1 MSRAFVKETDGVGDT
16 GPLPERLRAPVRWAG
31 ARGSRRMHAVQEPVI
46 PLVAELIRA
55 HPGTISLGQ
64 GVAFYGP
71 PPAAMARIRDFSADP
86 DNHKYG
92 PVHGIPPLLSLIEAK
107 LARENL
113 ITAEGITAE
122 GITAEGITAGAGYR
136 VIVTAGAN
144 MGFVNAIC
152 AITDPGDE
160 VILPLPYYFN
170 HEMAIRML
178 DCTPVVVET
187 DERFQLRPD
196 LIEHTITEKTR
207 ALVTISPNNPSGAV
221 YPEPALRAIN
231 ALCRAHGLYHI
242 SDEAYEHFTYGAAR
256 HFSPGSLPGAC
267 EHTISLFSLSKAYGF
282 ASWRIGY
289 MVVPEHLYPAIL
301 KIQDTNLIC
310 APVISQHAAVGALE
324 IGAAYCR
331 ERLPAIDRVRRTV
344 LHGLAA
350 LGSRCEV
357 GPAEGALYVFARLD
371 TALSAMDLVC
381 RLIAE
386 HGVAVIPGHTFGMD
400 RGCYLRVS
408 FGALDQDTAG
418 EGVRRLVRGL
428 RALA

>member
-1 MSRAFVKETDGVGDT
+1 MSRVFVKEPEGVEDT
-16 GPLPERLRAPVRWAG
+16 GPLPERPHAPGPSDVTP
-31 ARGSRRMHAVQEPVI
+31 RGSRRMHAVQEPVI
-46 PLVAELIRA
+46 PLVADLIRA

-71 PPAAMARIRDFSADP
+71 PPAAIARIQDFAADP

-92 PVHGIPPLLSLIEAK
+92 PVHGIPGLLSLIEAK

-113 ITAEGITAE
+113 ITTGIT
-122 GITAEGITAGAGYR
+122 TGITAGAAAGAGYG

-160 VILPLPYYFN
+160 IILPLPYYFN
-170 HEMAIRML
+170 QEMAIRML

-187 DERFQLRPD
+187 DQRFQPRPD
-196 LIEHTITEKTR
+196 LIEHAITEKTR
-207 ALVTISPNNPSGAV
+207 AVVTISPNNPSGAV
-221 YPEPALRAIN
+221 YPEPTLRAIN
-231 ALCRAHGLYHI
+231 ALCRARGLYHI
-242 SDEAYEHFTYGAAR
+242 NDEAYEDFTYGAAR
-256 HFSPGSLPGAC
+256 HFSPGCITGAC
-267 EHTISLFSLSKAYGF
+267 DHTLSLFSLSKAYGF

-344 LHGLAA
+344 LDGLTT
-350 LGSRCEV
+350 LGSRCEA
-357 GPAEGALYVFARLD
+357 GPAEGALYVFARID
-371 TALSAMDLVC
+371 TALSAMDLVR
-381 RLIAE
+381 RLIAD
-386 HGVAVIPGHTFGMD
+386 HGVAVIPGHTFGMN
-400 RGCYLRVS
+400 RGCYIRVS
-408 FGALDQDTAG
+408 FGALDRDTAD

>member
-1 MSRAFVKETDGVGDT
+1 MSSAFGKEPHGVEDT

-31 ARGSRRMHAVQEPVI
+31 ARGSRRMHAVQDPVI
-46 PLVAELIRA
+46 PLVADLIRA

-71 PPAAMARIRDFSADP
+71 PPAAIARIPDFAADP

-92 PVHGIPPLLSLIEAK
+92 PVHGIPGLLSLIEAK

-113 ITAEGITAE
+113 ITTGITTGA
-122 GITAEGITAGAGYR
+122 AAGAGYR

-170 HEMAIRML
+170 QEMAIRML
-178 DCTPVVVET
+178 DCTPVVVAT
-187 DERFQLRPD
+187 DERFQPRPD
-196 LIEHTITEKTR
+196 LIEHAITEKTR
-207 ALVTISPNNPSGAV
+207 ALATISPNNPSGAV
-221 YPEPALRAIN
+221 YPEPTLRAIN

-242 SDEAYEHFTYGAAR
+242 SDEAYEYFTYGAAR
-256 HFSPGSLPGAC
+256 HFSPGSFPEAR

-310 APVISQHAAVGALE
+310 APVISQHAAMGALE

-331 ERLPAIDRVRRTV
+331 ERLPAIDWMRRSV
-344 LHGLAA
+344 LDGLTA

-357 GPAEGALYVFARLD
+357 GPTEGALYVFTRID
-371 TALSAMDLVC
+371 TALSAMELVRC
-381 RLIAE
+381 LITD

-408 FGALDQDTAG
+408 FGALDRDTAD

>member
-1 MSRAFVKETDGVGDT
+1 
-16 GPLPERLRAPVRWAG
+16 
-31 ARGSRRMHAVQEPVI
+31 MHAVQEPVI
-46 PLVAELIRA
+46 PFVADLIRA

-71 PPAAMARIRDFSADP
+71 PPAAMARIQDFAADP

-92 PVHGIPPLLSLIEAK
+92 PVQGIPRLLSLIEAK
-107 LARENL
+107 LTRENS
-113 ITAEGITAE
+113 ITTGITTGITA
-122 GITAEGITAGAGYR
+122 GAAVGAGYR

-170 HEMAIRML
+170 QEMAIRML
-178 DCTPVVVET
+178 DCTPVVVAT
-187 DERFQLRPD
+187 DERFQPRPD
-196 LIEHTITEKTR
+196 LIEHAITEKTR

-221 YPEPALRAIN
+221 YREPTLRAIN
-231 ALCRAHGLYHI
+231 ALCRARGLYHI
-242 SDEAYEHFTYGAAR
+242 SDEAYEQFTYGAVR
-256 HFSPGSLPGAC
+256 HFSPGSIPEAC

-289 MVVPEHLYPAIL
+289 MVVPEHLYLAIL
-301 KIQDTNLIC
+301 KVQDTNLIC

-331 ERLPAIDRVRRTV
+331 ERLPAIDRVRRSV
-344 LHGLAA
+344 LDGLAA

-357 GPAEGALYVFARLD
+357 GPAEGALYVFTRID
-371 TALSAMDLVC
+371 TTLSAMDLVR
-381 RLIAE
+381 RLIAD
-386 HGVAVIPGHTFGMD
+386 HGVAVIPGDTFGMD
-400 RGCYLRVS
+400 RGCYIRVS
-408 FGALDQDTAG
+408 FGALDRDTAD

-428 RALA
+428 RALV

>member
-1 MSRAFVKETDGVGDT
+1 MSSAFGKEPHGVEDT
-16 GPLPERLRAPVRWAG
+16 GPLPERLDAPVRWAG
-31 ARGSRRMHAVQEPVI
+31 ARGSRRMHAVQDPVI
-46 PLVAELIRA
+46 PLVADLIRT

-71 PPAAMARIRDFSADP
+71 PPAAIARIPDFAADP

-92 PVHGIPPLLSLIEAK
+92 PVHGIPGLLSLIEAK

-113 ITAEGITAE
+113 ITTGITTGA
-122 GITAEGITAGAGYR
+122 AAGAGYR

-170 HEMAIRML
+170 QEMAIRML
-178 DCTPVVVET
+178 DCTPIAVAT
-187 DERFQLRPD
+187 DERFQPRPGP
-196 LIEHTITEKTR
+196 IEHAITEKTR

-221 YPEPALRAIN
+221 YPEPTLRAIN
-231 ALCRAHGLYHI
+231 ALCRARGLYHI
-242 SDEAYEHFTYGAAR
+242 SDEAYEYFTYGAAR
-256 HFSPGSLPGAC
+256 HFSPGSIPEAC

-310 APVISQHAAVGALE
+310 APVISQHAAMGALE

-331 ERLPAIDRVRRTV
+331 ERLPAIDRMRRSV
-344 LHGLAA
+344 LDSLTA

-357 GPAEGALYVFARLD
+357 RPTEGALYVFTRID
-371 TALSAMDLVC
+371 TALSAMDLVRC
-381 RLIAE
+381 LITD

-400 RGCYLRVS
+400 GGCYLRVS
-408 FGALDQDTAG
+408 FGALDRDTAH